1 MREICKFTACESFKQ
16 RTLRNPLATAARL
29 QLEINQLKFNST
41 NQQLSVG
48 VGVVVGQVAD
58 VVAVREGDAERQRH
72 VRLDFLLLFAV
83 RCAVEVG
90 FRTIPVH
97 VAVVADVRA
106 GSFPRRMARGPTP
119 ADRTHHRLHTCPPTK
134 NFNNSVPSY
143 QI

>member
-97 VAVVADVRA
+97 VAVVAE
-106 GSFPRRMARGPTP
+106 S
-119 ADRTHHRLHTCPPTK
+119 
-134 NFNNSVPSY
+134 
-143 QI
+143 